1 MLGVLRSTRCLP
13 LQWVHDAVWLNS
25 TCLAVLLLALETGG
39 ETKHVVLLLTAAGAA
54 TAMNIWVETPEEGTI
69 MLDVEPGETIAEL
82 RQQLQSMVTIPQHLY
97 IQALMHDGIHL
108 NDSLS
113 LESHDIEDDT
123 VLSLYLGQRL
133 SPWV

>member
-1 MLGVLRSTRCLP
+1 
-13 LQWVHDAVWLNS
+13 
-25 TCLAVLLLALETGG
+25 
-39 ETKHVVLLLTAAGAA
+39 
-54 TAMNIWVETPEEGTI
+54 MNIWVETPEEGTI

-97 IQALMHDGIHL
+97 IQALMHGGIHL

>member
-1 MLGVLRSTRCLP
+1 
-13 LQWVHDAVWLNS
+13 
-25 TCLAVLLLALETGG
+25 
-39 ETKHVVLLLTAAGAA
+39 
-54 TAMNIWVETPEEGTI
+54 MNIWVETPEEGTI